1 LAFIIVATKPGNIVG
16 QTISDL
22 TADIILSLFLLCS
35 VLGVIGGIKY
45 ESGLVAIPRF
55 AYCLKA
61 VLAGLTGIFVVNVA
75 TAAEI
80 PTPPIVIISLLGE
93 TQLL

>member
-1 LAFIIVATKPGNIVG
+1 MAFIIVATKPGNIVG

-75 TAAEI
+75 AEI